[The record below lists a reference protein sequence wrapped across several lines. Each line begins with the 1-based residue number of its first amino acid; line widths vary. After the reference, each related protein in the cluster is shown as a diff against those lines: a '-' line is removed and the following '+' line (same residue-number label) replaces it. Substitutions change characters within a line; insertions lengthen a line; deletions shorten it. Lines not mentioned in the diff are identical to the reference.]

1 MICDVFHTEET
12 IVAQLQKITT
22 GECEARKRR
31 DEEGSIQVRII
42 ELHYHLGHLNS
53 YFFMCIVGLLLVH
66 KQSFNQYT
74 NIDLHSYC
82 ERKSG

>member
-53 YFFMCIVGLLLVH
+53 
-66 KQSFNQYT
+66 
-74 NIDLHSYC
+74 
-82 ERKSG
+82 